1 MWYFTFRKQIIIRL
15 SILNKC
21 SVTKNHKSTNHS
33 ISNWIPMVAKCYNV
47 GKIPQNRHLC
57 RLVSSILLFLYN
69 CNILCKLINH
79 FGRMK
84 SDRRWHIRSD
94 NLEFHNSFRK
104 NVNQLWIYV
113 MPVIFFCHVKSVF
126 MVFGA
131 YHSGGFDWNR
141 TLIDFKPV
149 TYLKWE
155 SIFLF
160 APKKKDCMTKALV
173 IDKQSILQINKYLYK
188 FDEDKCNHIS
198 ACSHFS
204 TMLFLFIQ
212 PKNQFNWFQ
221 VLKYWIEMSFT
232 FPKNSWKWSLSGLV
246 AQHVETPSIEID
258 CWNNKIDVSQ

>member
-33 ISNWIPMVAKCYNV
+33 ISNRIPMVAKCYNV

-104 NVNQLWIYV
+104 NVNRLWIYV
-113 MPVIFFCHVKSVF
+113 MPVIFFCLVKSVF
-126 MVFGA
+126 YGIWCLSLGWLRLKSYIDRFQTGNVFKMRINF
-131 YHSGGFDWNR
+131 SLC
-141 TLIDFKPV
+141 T
-149 TYLKWE
+149 E
-155 SIFLF
+155 
-160 APKKKDCMTKALV
+160 KKGIAW
-173 IDKQSILQINKYLYK
+173 QR
-188 FDEDKCNHIS
+188 H
-198 ACSHFS
+198 
-204 TMLFLFIQ
+204 
-212 PKNQFNWFQ
+212 
-221 VLKYWIEMSFT
+221 
-232 FPKNSWKWSLSGLV
+232 
-246 AQHVETPSIEID
+246 
-258 CWNNKIDVSQ
+258 